1 MDRPLSGVKV
11 VELASFVAAPSCGR
25 LLADLGAEVIK
36 VEAPSGDMWRTSGKS
51 YIPSRFCDDENPVF
65 DIYNT
70 GKKMISLNLKNPEG
84 KEAFFK
90 LLETADVFLTNNRPA
105 ALHRLGIAY
114 EDICEQFPGLVYAI
128 LLGYGEKGPDSHKP
142 AFDTTAF
149 WTKSGFLRDMA
160 MMNENYMPMSPPFG
174 VGDTFCGYLLM
185 GEICAALFRKL
196 RTGKGDYVCSGLY
209 HNAIF
214 GMGTMNIINQRPFG
228 KTYPTDRVGHG
239 LPGGVYCCADGEW
252 MYIGTN
258 SRKILIEKLTR
269 IFGEPEKALDPTFVD
284 QQTVVIIDPPSF
296 YEYFRQNFAK
306 KTRAEW
312 LELLE
317 AEDIPV
323 MPMKGFADVSED
335 PQAWENDYLEHVE
348 FANGNVE
355 VMPTSPIEMLSVG
368 KLKTVPAAAV
378 GTDTKDVLA
387 QLGYSAERIEAMLA
401 AGAAK

>member
-1 MDRPLSGVKV
+1 MDKPLSGVRV
-11 VELASFVAAPSCGR
+11 VELTTFVAAPSCGR
-25 LLADLGAEVIK
+25 LLSDLGAEVIK
-36 VEAPSGDMWRTSGKS
+36 VEPPAGDMWRISGKT
-51 YIPSRFCDDENPVF
+51 YVPTRFCDEENPVF

-70 GKKMISLNLKNPEG
+70 GKKMISLNLKSPDG

-114 EDICEQFPGLVYAI
+114 EDLRDQFPGLVYAI

-160 MMNENYMPMSPPFG
+160 MLNDDYMPMSPPFG

-185 GEICAALFRKL
+185 GEICAALYRKQ
-196 RTGKGDYVCSGLY
+196 RTGKGDYVSSGLY

-239 LPGGVYCCADGEW
+239 LPGGIYQAGDGEW

-296 YEYFRQNFAK
+296 YEYFRNKFAT

-312 LELLE
+312 IAILE

-323 MPMKGFADVSED
+323 MPVKGFADVSED
-335 PQAWENDYLEHVE
+335 PQAWANDYLEHVE
-348 FANGNVE
+348 FANGNVD

-368 KLKTVPAAAV
+368 QLKTVPSHAV
-378 GTDTKDVLA
+378 GEDTKDVLA
-387 QLGYSAERIEAMLA
+387 SLGYNQADIEKMYAE
-401 AGAAK
+401 GAVR

>member
-1 MDRPLSGVKV
+1 MDKPLSGVKV
-11 VELASFVAAPSCGR
+11 VELTTFVAAPSCGR
-25 LLADLGAEVIK
+25 LLSDLGAEVIK
-36 VEAPSGDMWRTSGKS
+36 VEPPAGDMWRTSGKT
-51 YIPSRFCDDENPVF
+51 YVPTRFCDDENPVF

-70 GKKMISLNLKNPEG
+70 GKKMISLNLKSAEG

-114 EDICEQFPGLVYAI
+114 EDVCERFLGLVYAI

-160 MMNENYMPMSPPFG
+160 MLNDDYMPMSPPFG

-196 RTGKGDYVCSGLY
+196 RTGKGDYVSSGLY

-239 LPGGVYCCADGEW
+239 LPGGVYQAGDGEW

-284 QQTVVIIDPPSF
+284 QQTVQIIDPPAF
-296 YEYFRQNFAK
+296 YEYFRANFTK

-312 LELLE
+312 IEILEG
-317 AEDIPV
+317 EDIPV

-335 PQAWENDYLEHVE
+335 PQAWANDYLEHVE
-348 FANGNVE
+348 FANGHVD

-368 KLKTVPAAAV
+368 SLKTVPSHTV
-378 GTDTKDVLA
+378 GQDTTDVLA
-387 QLGYSAERIEAMLA
+387 SLGYTQEQIDKMRAE
-401 AGAAK
+401 GAVK

>member
-1 MDRPLSGVKV
+1 MDKPLSGVRV
-11 VELASFVAAPSCGR
+11 VELTTFVAAPSCGR

-36 VEAPSGDMWRTSGKS
+36 VEAPAGDMWRTSGKS
-51 YIPSRFCDDENPVF
+51 YIPTRFCDEENPVF

-114 EDICEQFPGLVYAI
+114 EDVCEQFPGLVYAI

-160 MMNENYMPMSPPFG
+160 MLNSEYTPMSPPFG

-228 KTYPTDRVGHG
+228 KTYPTDRIGHG
-239 LPGGVYCCADGEW
+239 MPGGVYQCGDGEW

-258 SRKILIEKLTR
+258 SRLILIEKLTR
-269 IFGEPEKALDPTFVD
+269 IFGRPELATDRSFVSEAGIA
-284 QQTVVIIDPPSF
+284 VDPPAF
-296 YEYFRQNFAK
+296 YEVFRQAFLSK
-306 KTRAEW
+306 SRAEW
-312 LELLE
+312 IEILE

-335 PQAWENDYLEHVE
+335 PQAWANDYLEHVE
-348 FANGNVE
+348 FANGNVD
-355 VMPTSPIEMLSVG
+355 VMPTSPIEMKSVG
-368 KLKTVPAAAV
+368 SLKTVPSHTV
-378 GTDTKDVLA
+378 GQDTNDVLA
-387 QLGYSAERIEAMLA
+387 NIGYTQEQIEKMRAE
-401 AGAAK
+401 GAVR